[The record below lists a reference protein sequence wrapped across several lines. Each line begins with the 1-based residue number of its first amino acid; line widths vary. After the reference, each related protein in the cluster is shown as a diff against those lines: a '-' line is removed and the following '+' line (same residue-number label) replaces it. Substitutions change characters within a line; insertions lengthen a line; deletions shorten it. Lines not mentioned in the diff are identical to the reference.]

1 MRMNRQLQQNVWYKV
16 GTEVNIGEPLFRLPW
31 TKVLL
36 HRVLREIKKRYPF
49 EMRGLKLE
57 GAWLTFYIK
66 PDDGLKLPLI
76 MQMLKQTFSLR
87 FNILVGRRGH
97 VWGERYESEI
107 LDGEPP
113 ADAEMADWAAI
124 DKSANTPIAGAM
136 AYILSWD
143 SLRSPG
149 MTITTW
155 FSAQNASKPAS
166 PPG

>member
-1 MRMNRQLQQNVWYKV
+1 MNKPRKLQQNVWYKV

-36 HRVLREIKKRYPF
+36 YRVLREIKKRYPF
-49 EMRGLKLE
+49 EMRGLRLE

-66 PDDGLKLPLI
+66 PEDGFKLPLI
-76 MQMLKQTFSLR
+76 IQLLKQTFSLR
-87 FNILVGRRGH
+87 FNIIVGRRGH

-113 ADAEMADWAAI
+113 EDAEEADWAAI
-124 DKSANTPIAGAM
+124 DKSANTPIPGAA

-149 MTITTW
+149 MTITTR
-155 FSAQNASKPAS
+155 FSAHNAAKPAS

>member
-1 MRMNRQLQQNVWYKV
+1 
-16 GTEVNIGEPLFRLPW
+16 
-31 TKVLL
+31 
-36 HRVLREIKKRYPF
+36 
-49 EMRGLKLE
+49 MRGLVIEE
-57 GAWLTFYIK
+57 GSVSFSIK

-76 MQMLKQTFSLR
+76 MQLLKQTFSLR
-87 FNILVGRRGH
+87 FNIIVGRREH

-113 ADAEMADWAAI
+113 EDAEEADWAAI
-124 DKSANTPIAGAM
+124 DKSANTPVAGAA

-149 MTITTW
+149 MTITAR
-155 FSAQNASKPAS
+155 FSAQNAAKPAP

>member
-1 MRMNRQLQQNVWYKV
+1 MRQQRELAEHVWYKV
-16 GTEVNIGEPLFRLPW
+16 GSAINIGEPLFRLPW

-36 HRVLREIKKRYPF
+36 HRVLREIRKRYPF

-57 GAWLTFYIK
+57 EAWLTFYIK
-66 PDDGLKLPLI
+66 PDDGFMLPLI
-76 MQMLKQTFSLR
+76 MQLLKQTFSLR
-87 FNILVGRRGH
+87 FNIIVGRRGH
-97 VWGERYESEI
+97 VWGERYESDI

-113 ADAEMADWAAI
+113 EWAEEVDWGAI
-124 DKSANTPIAGAM
+124 DKSANTPIAGAA

-149 MTITTW
+149 MTITTR
-155 FSAQNASKPAS
+155 FSAKNAAKPAS